1 MSYKLA
7 GRVLKLAIKPTAKV
21 ILMAYADAAK
31 DDGTAAWPGNDL
43 LATCAQCSERS
54 VQVHRA
60 WLIEQGYLRE
70 GNQAHPEL
78 LRYPADRRPI
88 AYDVAT
94 SEEQRSQWAAQ
105 RAASPQGLRDRYA
118 AAGRK
123 GAERTN
129 TDRHRGEDSAP
140 RRPAASHER
149 GEEFCG
155 DGAKLAA
162 PKPTHG
168 TNPGSFASEQPSVD
182 GTPVGVASK
191 ADDRAPGPTPTDQGA
206 PNTTLGDA
214 RNRRCGS
221 DSAPSGGEQGGDGK
235 VIQFHSPPLRL
246 SRLTD
251 AEKAQR
257 LTAAWISIV
266 RAEKGYEP
274 TREWIRAVGR
284 AIKANVDRGLS
295 NRRLI
300 DMVRANAFAQTD
312 SVEDDWKLPAGA

>member
-7 GRVLKLAIKPTAKV
+7 GRVLKLAVKPAAKV

-43 LATCAQCSERS
+43 LAAYAQCSERT
-54 VQVHRA
+54 VQIHRA

-70 GNQAHPEL
+70 GNQAHPDL

-88 AYDVAT
+88 AYDVAI

-105 RAASPQGLRDRYA
+105 RAVGPRGLRDRYA

-129 TDRHRGEDSAP
+129 TDRQRGEDSAP
-140 RRPAASHER
+140 RRSGKPHER

-155 DGAKLAA
+155 DGAKLTA

-168 TNPGSFASEQPSVD
+168 TNPGSFASGQPSVN
-182 GTPVGVASK
+182 GTPVGVASR
-191 ADDRAPGPTPTDQGA
+191 ADDREPSGSETPPESGPLSDPDPSSREQGA
-206 PNTTLGDA
+206 
-214 RNRRCGS
+214 
-221 DSAPSGGEQGGDGK
+221 SGT
-235 VIQFHSPPLRL
+235 VVQFLSPPLRL

-251 AEKAQR
+251 AEKVQK

-266 RAEKGYEP
+266 REEKGCEP

-284 AIKANVDRGLS
+284 AIRANVDRGLS

-300 DMVRANAFAQTD
+300 DMVRANASAQTD
-312 SVEDDWKLPAGA
+312 AVEDDWQLPAGA